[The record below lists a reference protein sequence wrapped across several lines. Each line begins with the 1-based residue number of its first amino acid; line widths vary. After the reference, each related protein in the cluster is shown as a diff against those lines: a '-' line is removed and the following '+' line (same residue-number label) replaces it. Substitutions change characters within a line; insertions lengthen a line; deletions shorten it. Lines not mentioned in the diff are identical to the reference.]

1 MLPVIIRLFL
11 TSQSVISTIC
21 VLSTMYFTCYVFN
34 KTSRHRDT
42 LYQAL
47 AFHSEQMVLRRFEPV
62 QRKAVRV
69 YH

>member
-11 TSQSVISTIC
+11 TSQSVISTI
-21 VLSTMYFTCYVFN
+21 YVFYVLCLYQ
-34 KTSRHRDT
+34 TGRHRDT
-42 LYQAL
+42 FYQAL
-47 AFHSEQMVLRRFEPV
+47 AFHREQMVLRRFEPV